1 MRSFLCRTSSFLCVS
16 SRELLFR
23 LFACSRSATTHP
35 LNSSFFAACLIDPW
49 AFLLPSARRHR
60 CAHVQLRSCSLPPVR
75 RSSCAAP
82 PPRDDTGALMYRC
95 APSCAAPPPFSACLP
110 VSFCA
115 ACSLV
120 PVLRPHTRSIRA
132 SLPLADRSSR
142 DVPLLSPRLARVSVL
157 VSAFRAR
164 DRVVSMLAYSV
175 IHALSHT
182 ALLLTALSPTALFNL
197 SHTAL
202 SHTAFSLTAFSLTL
216 LGCAFFGSAFS
227 GRVISLSH
235 CQSFTP
241 SLAPSL
247 TPPSH

>member
-1 MRSFLCRTSSFLCVS
+1 MCSCAHVLCRLFVALDVPHLLRATTQVRSCTGACRTSSFL
-16 SRELLFR
+16 
-23 LFACSRSATTHP
+23 T
-35 LNSSFFAACLIDPW
+35 
-49 AFLLPSARRHR
+49 
-60 CAHVQLRSCSLPPVR
+60 
-75 RSSCAAP
+75 
-82 PPRDDTGALMYRC
+82 
-95 APSCAAPPPFSACLP
+95 PFSACIP
-110 VSFCA
+110 VSSCA

-142 DVPLLSPRLARVSVL
+142 DVPLFSPRLARVSVL

-182 ALLLTALSPTALFNL
+182 ALSLTALSPMAL

-241 SLAPSL
+241 SLTPSL

>member
-1 MRSFLCRTSSFLCVS
+1 MCSCAHVLCRLFVALDVPHLLRATTQVRSCTGACRTSSFL
-16 SRELLFR
+16 
-23 LFACSRSATTHP
+23 T
-35 LNSSFFAACLIDPW
+35 
-49 AFLLPSARRHR
+49 
-60 CAHVQLRSCSLPPVR
+60 
-75 RSSCAAP
+75 
-82 PPRDDTGALMYRC
+82 
-95 APSCAAPPPFSACLP
+95 PFSACIP

-164 DRVVSMLAYSV
+164 DRVVSLLAYSV

-182 ALLLTALSPTALFNL
+182 ALSLTALSPTAL

-202 SHTAFSLTAFSLTL
+202 SHTALSLTAFSHTALSHTAL
-216 LGCAFFGSAFS
+216 SHTALSHTALSHT
-227 GRVISLSH
+227 SLSH
-235 CQSFTP
+235 TAL
-241 SLAPSL
+241 SLM
-247 TPPSH
+247 PSH